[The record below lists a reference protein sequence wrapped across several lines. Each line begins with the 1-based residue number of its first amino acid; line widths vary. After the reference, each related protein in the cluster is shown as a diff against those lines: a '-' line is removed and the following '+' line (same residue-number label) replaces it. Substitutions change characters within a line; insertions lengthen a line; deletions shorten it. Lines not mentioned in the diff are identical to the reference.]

1 MTIVITMD
9 KEKLAGVLGQQG
21 TPKEFRISHDG
32 FGLFCMVFPSH
43 FEPATN
49 PVLFTQ
55 CAGHMFGK
63 KVLWDDGLS
72 PNELIL
78 SYPDETKQVRG
89 EERFEQK
96 LKKQN
101 LSKELVDLI
110 ESPKFS
116 EICLG
121 GEKAWT
127 KLLKER
133 YFEENFDPVTKY
145 AFVKRGILGEIK
157 NKVVSC
163 DSWVY
168 KGEVKDIP
176 ESSVF
181 FLGGGKT
188 VSKVIDL

>member
-1 MTIVITMD
+1 MIAIITMD

-32 FGLFCMVFPSH
+32 FGLFCMVFPSY
-43 FEPATN
+43 FDPATN
-49 PVLFTQ
+49 PVLFMQ
-55 CAGHMFGK
+55 YAGFMFSK

-72 PNELIL
+72 PNKLGL
-78 SYPDETKQVRG
+78 VYLDETKQIH

-96 LKKQN
+96 LKEQN

-110 ESPKFS
+110 ESPEFS

-121 GEKAWT
+121 GKKAWA

-133 YFEENFDPVTKY
+133 YFKENFDPVTKY
-145 AFVKRGILGEIK
+145 AFIKKGILGEIK

-163 DSWVY
+163 DSLVH

-181 FLGGGKT
+181 FLGKGKT
-188 VSKVIDL
+188 VLKVIDL